1 MSAVGP
7 SAFVMISPRYLPRP
21 SCVMP
26 RCTVTPV
33 CGTSAKLIVLFWPL
47 TMACGEVLADLVGV
61 DVEGRHELDV
71 ADVVAAEVDVHET
84 RDELVVGGVAVVV
97 DALHERGGAVAD
109 ADDGDADAPV
119 LGTAVAVAIAIGGHA
134 CSLESRSR
142 AAS

>member
-33 CGTSAKLIVLFWPL
+33 VRDVGELDRVVLAAHDRL
-47 TMACGEVLADLVGV
+47 REILADLLVV
-61 DVEGRHELDV
+61 DVERGDELDV
-71 ADVVAAEVDVHET
+71 AHVVAAEVDVHQA
-84 RDELVVGGVAVVV
+84 RHELVVGGVAVVV

-109 ADDGDADAPV
+109 SHDGDADAAI
-119 LGTAVAVAIAIGGHA
+119 LGAAIAIAVAIAGH
-134 CSLESRSR
+134 SVLLGLRSRS
-142 AAS
+142 AS

>member
-1 MSAVGP
+1 M
-7 SAFVMISPRYLPRP
+7 
-21 SCVMP
+21 
-26 RCTVTPV
+26 TPV

-47 TMACGEVLADLVGV
+47 TMAWERSLPTFVGV

-84 RDELVVGGVAVVV
+84 GDELVVRGVAVVV
-97 DALHERGGAVAD
+97 HALHERGGAVAD
-109 ADDGDADAPV
+109 ADDGDADTPV

-134 CSLESRSR
+134 SSLESRSR